1 MQPWRKRFHRF
12 KDKLVEIAEDRHKF
26 PQINFVQMY
35 HEVNYVGKFYEYK
48 YKSRNSN
55 WILVVP
61 SPDGCTIIALPEH
74 IEVDPRDGTIGT

>member
-1 MQPWRKRFHRF
+1 MEKTVPQIQRQGCL
-12 KDKLVEIAEDRHKF
+12 KLQRTDTSSSL
-26 PQINFVQMY
+26 QINFVQMY
-35 HEVNYVGKFYEYK
+35 YEVHCVGKFYEYK

>member
-1 MQPWRKRFHRF
+1 MEKT
-12 KDKLVEIAEDRHKF
+12 V
-26 PQINFVQMY
+26 PQIQRQGCLKLQRTDTSSSLQINVVQMY
-35 HEVNYVGKFYEYK
+35 HAVNYGGKFYEYK

-74 IEVDPRDGTIGT
+74 IEVDPWDGTIGT